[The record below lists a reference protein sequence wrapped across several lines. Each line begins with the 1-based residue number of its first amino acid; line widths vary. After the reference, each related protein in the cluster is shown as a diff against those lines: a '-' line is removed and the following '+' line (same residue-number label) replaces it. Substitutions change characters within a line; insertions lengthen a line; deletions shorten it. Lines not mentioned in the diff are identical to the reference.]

1 MCLYP
6 VTIYVSGCDS
16 HGIPHNGEP
25 IQVPCGK
32 CFECLQQKSI
42 EWSHRIA
49 DECKAHSESCF
60 ITLTYDNEHLPVD
73 GSVNRRDVQLF
84 LKRLRKRVHPKKIR
98 VFYCGEYGKKALR
111 PHYHIIVFGWFPSDC
126 VVWQRDEHGEH
137 LFRSP
142 TVEKTWTFGFSSV
155 GKVTLESAKYCAK
168 YMQKLQK
175 LPPTLAKPFLGMSN
189 RPGIGYNAIDPN
201 SLVGDRIYHNGKSC
215 KVPRYY
221 LKVMERQ
228 GRDLT
233 VFKYRRFVV
242 GQKKAQL
249 TDLTLRRRKSKEFCK
264 KLLTRK

>member
-6 VTIYVSGCDS
+6 VTINLTGCDS
-16 HGIPHNGEP
+16 TGIPHNGEP
-25 IQVPCGK
+25 VQVPCGK
-32 CFECLQQKSI
+32 CFECLQQRSI
-42 EWSHRIA
+42 EWSHRIV
-49 DECKAHSESCF
+49 DECKSHAQNCF
-60 ITLTYDNEHLPVD
+60 LTLTYNNEHLPVD
-73 GSVNRRDVQLF
+73 GSLNRRDVQLF
-84 LKRLRKRVHPKKIR
+84 LKRLRKKLQPQKIR

-126 VVWQRDEHGEH
+126 VFMPNHHTGDT

-142 TVEKTWTFGFSSV
+142 TVEKLWTFGFSSV

-175 LPPTLAKPFLGMSN
+175 VPSNLIQPFTGMSN
-189 RPGIGYNAIDPN
+189 RPGIGFNAIDPK
-201 SLVGDRIYHNGKSC
+201 SLVGDRIYHGGKSC

-221 LKVMERQ
+221 LKVLQRQ

-233 VFKYRRFVV
+233 IFKYRRFVV

-249 TDLTLRRRKSKEFCK
+249 TDLKQRREKARLFCK
-264 KLLTRK
+264 KPLTRK